1 MVTAS
6 ALVMVIATPS
16 RNVQQRYHLT
26 RGSLLSPVSNRNPKP
41 SLFTLSMCSYLRPA
55 FVPCST
61 TVTGRPRT
69 SCTFPRK
76 PQRWSHLE
84 PMIALLHLAEHRPMT
99 KPRNQA

>member
-41 SLFTLSMCSYLRPA
+41 SLFTLSMCSYLSPA
-55 FVPCST
+55 F
-61 TVTGRPRT
+61 
-69 SCTFPRK
+69 
-76 PQRWSHLE
+76 E
-84 PMIALLHLAEHRPMT
+84 P
-99 KPRNQA
+99 